1 MPSLM
6 QVSDSWE
13 VTLQCLPG
21 ARLVV
26 ARGEAVAFISTVFD
40 GKVLPTRPCSAQLP
54 FHISNPQVIVANVEV
69 SEGNVAFSTIKLSH
83 KVDFQKLQSALLHTD
98 AIDFAGYWGE
108 RPTVHSSV
116 SKRFPAW

>member
-1 MPSLM
+1 MDV
-6 QVSDSWE
+6 QRESDFSRAVYKCKIVFNE
-13 VTLQCLPG
+13 NLYTRLQITLSITY
-21 ARLVV
+21 AR
-26 ARGEAVAFISTVFD
+26 RST
-40 GKVLPTRPCSAQLP
+40 QLP
-54 FHISNPQVIVANVEV
+54 FHIINPQVVVANVEV

-98 AIDFAGYWGE
+98 AIDFAGYWRE